1 LTDSPGGALFYDNK
15 FIDLRLDCYTYN
27 PTTVYHAG
35 SDMTRICFKDGT
47 EDSTLQP
54 CLVSLDPLEPGV
66 VQYLNQQYDAAAA
79 VGQKYY
85 VEIEG
90 NQTSKRFA
98 LGYQYLSSAVLPAF
112 YVIRDDRKDTLNV
125 PRVNRLSI
133 DSYDSGPFEVTVS
146 SLGRDPFTV
155 NVSQIP
161 ANLYPANT
169 LPVLRNAQNKIPIMA
184 KGTEVEVNLQAS
196 SPFPS
201 ALTSIVWEGTYNNK
215 GIRSI

>member
-1 LTDSPGGALFYDNK
+1 
-15 FIDLRLDCYTYN
+15 
-27 PTTVYHAG
+27 
-35 SDMTRICFKDGT
+35 
-47 EDSTLQP
+47 
-54 CLVSLDPLEPGV
+54 
-66 VQYLNQQYDAAAA
+66 
-79 VGQKYY
+79 
-85 VEIEG
+85 
-90 NQTSKRFA
+90 
-98 LGYQYLSSAVLPAF
+98 
-112 YVIRDDRKDTLNV
+112 
-125 PRVNRLSI
+125 VNRLSI